1 MKKVAIIGLL
11 PILFLIVWCWDKKV
25 EITNTE
31 SLKEY
36 KAESCDKYFEMVDCI
51 IEKETDSSRT
61 EEMRNELRQEIVD
74 KQISRSGLDSSI
86 IENNCK
92 KELDGFYETW
102 VKNHLNEI
110 WCSID

>member
-1 MKKVAIIGLL
+1 MKKITIIGLL
-11 PILFLIVWCWDKKV
+11 PIFFLIVWCWDKKV

-51 IEKETDSSRT
+51 IEKEIDSSRT
-61 EEMRNELRQEIVD
+61 EEMRNELRQEIVN
-74 KQISRSGLDSSI
+74 KQISRSGLDSNT

-92 KELDGFYETW
+92 NELDNFYETG